1 MADSKIPLD
10 AFTPVRLAD
19 WSRLRRELRRFAAGR
34 GDTAEVG
41 DRLVYRSGGAAFAV
55 TRDGHVDAGMP
66 LHEFSVTGI
75 DFVHVDRDGGRL
87 LVRGPGGLEYLFRRP

>member
-1 MADSKIPLD
+1 MADSKTALD
-10 AFTPVRLAD
+10 AFTPVRLDD
-19 WSRLRRELRRFAAGR
+19 WSRLRRELRQFATGR
-34 GDTAEVG
+34 GDTTEVG

-66 LHEFSVTGI
+66 LHEFSVTGV
-75 DFVHVDRDGGRL
+75 DRVHVDQDGGRL